1 MSRYLL
7 LVLAATAVLAKT
19 DLAGCTSLTYTY
31 PGPSGDSIKTV
42 IHYVPETHEICTPL
56 DCGGT
61 DPASGK
67 KNPGCPG
74 YSGTETIT
82 KSFLSSCA
90 TVKPPTVTIT
100 QTLATPGSK
109 SGVGST
115 TVTVTPPTT
124 TSTIIKTVTTSLTS
138 PLASLTP
145 SVATTRTGAAGSTLI
160 TSTEG
165 EAVPTGTGSGAEPSS
180 STVPAGA
187 GSTVRAGMAAV
198 LGVAAAVVVFA

>member
-7 LVLAATAVLAKT
+7 PVLAATAVLAKT
-19 DLAGCTSLTYTY
+19 DLTGCTSLTYTY

-67 KNPGCPG
+67 KIPGCPG

-82 KSFLSSCA
+82 KSFFSSCA
-90 TVKPPTVTIT
+90 TVKPPTITVT
-100 QTLATPGSK
+100 QTLATPGSN
-109 SGVGST
+109 SRVGST

-124 TSTIIKTVTTSLTS
+124 TSTIIKTVTTSVTS
-138 PLASLTP
+138 PLSSLTP
-145 SVATTRTGAAGSTLI
+145 SVVTTRTGVAGSTLI

-180 STVPAGA
+180 STVPGGA

-198 LGVAAAVVVFA
+198 LGVAAAVIVFA

>member
-1 MSRYLL
+1 MSRYFLPI
-7 LVLAATAVLAKT
+7 LAATAVLAKT
-19 DLAGCTSLTYTY
+19 DLVGCTSLTYTY
-31 PGPSGDSIKTV
+31 PGSSGDSIKTI
-42 IHYVPETHEICTPL
+42 IHYVPETHEICIPI

-67 KNPGCPG
+67 RVPGCPG
-74 YSGTETIT
+74 YSGTEIIT

-90 TVKPPTVTIT
+90 TVKPPTVTVT
-100 QTLATPGSK
+100 QTLATPGSN

-124 TSTIIKTVTTSLTS
+124 TSTVIKTVTTSLIS
-138 PLASLTP
+138 PLSSLTP
-145 SVATTRTGAAGSTLI
+145 SGITTRTGGAGSTLI

-165 EAVPTGTGSGAEPSS
+165 EVVPTETGSGAEPSS

-187 GSTVRAGMAAV
+187 GSTARAGMAAV
-198 LGVAAAVVVFA
+198 LGVAAAVVAFA

>member
-7 LVLAATAVLAKT
+7 PVLAATAVLAKT
-19 DLAGCTSLTYTY
+19 DLTGCTSLTYTY

-67 KNPGCPG
+67 KVPGCPG

-82 KSFLSSCA
+82 KSFFSSCA
-90 TVKPPTVTIT
+90 TVKPPTIT
-100 QTLATPGSK
+100 

-124 TSTIIKTVTTSLTS
+124 TSTIIKTVTTSVTS
-138 PLASLTP
+138 PLSSLTP
-145 SVATTRTGAAGSTLI
+145 SVVTTRTGVAGSTLI

-180 STVPAGA
+180 STVPGGA